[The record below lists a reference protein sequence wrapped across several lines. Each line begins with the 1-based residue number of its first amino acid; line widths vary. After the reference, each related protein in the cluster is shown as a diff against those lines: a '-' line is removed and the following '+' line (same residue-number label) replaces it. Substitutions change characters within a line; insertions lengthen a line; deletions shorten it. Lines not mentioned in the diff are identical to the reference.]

1 MAGSDYFQLA
11 EAEMVRKKS
20 RKETLLPFA
29 IIGLAGNEWFRI
41 EQIFLLR

>member
-1 MAGSDYFQLA
+1 MAGSDYFQLV
-11 EAEMVRKKS
+11 EMVRKKS

-41 EQIFLLR
+41 SF